1 MSAGRH
7 ALVLLALTVAGLG
20 GLAWQL
26 EQAAAADER
35 AGRTDSLP
43 RLVCPLH

>member
-1 MSAGRH
+1 MSARSH
-7 ALVLLALTVAGLG
+7 VAALAVLLLCGVG

-35 AGRTDSLP
+35 AGREGTVP
-43 RLVCPLH
+43 RLICPLH